1 MSRFARRVDENHA
14 QVVAMFRAL
23 GCTVHSTASVGA
35 GFPDLAVG
43 LGGRT
48 YLVEVKD
55 GRKVPSARR
64 LTPLE
69 LKFAET
75 WRGGWHLVE
84 CREDVVALVQ
94 GWRNMGV
101 QDFDASDY
109 ERPRTT

>member
-1 MSRFARRVDENHA
+1 VSRHARAVDANQSE
-14 QVVAMFRAL
+14 VVAMFRAL
-23 GCTVHSTASVGA
+23 GCSVHSTASVGA

-69 LKFAET
+69 AKFAEA

-84 CREDVVALVQ
+84 CREDVVALVHR
-94 GWRNMGV
+94 WRNVGV

-109 ERPRTT
+109 ERPRT

>member
-1 MSRFARRVDENHA
+1 MSRFARRVDDNHA

-23 GCTVHSTASVGA
+23 GCSVASTANVGS

-43 LGGRT
+43 LGGQT

-64 LTPLE
+64 LTRLE
-69 LKFAET
+69 EEFRGR

-84 CREDVVALVQ
+84 CREDVVALVE
-94 GWRNMGV
+94 GWRSVGV

-109 ERPRTT
+109 ERPAKP

>member
-23 GCTVHSTASVGA
+23 GCDVRSTASVGA

-84 CREDVVALVQ
+84 CREDVVALVHR
-94 GWRNMGV
+94 WRNVGV

-109 ERPRTT
+109 ERPRT

>member
-1 MSRFARRVDENHA
+1 
-14 QVVAMFRAL
+14 MFRAL
-23 GCTVHSTASVGA
+23 GCDVRSTASVGA
-35 GFPDLAVG
+35 GFPDLVVG
-43 LGGRT
+43 LAGRT

-55 GRKVPSARR
+55 GRKAPSARR

-69 LKFAET
+69 EKFREG

-94 GWRNMGV
+94 GWRGNGV

-109 ERPRTT
+109 ERPRT